1 MNPICTIL
9 LLALYGAAC
18 SALESVPLP
27 RVAAYMLCSNKN
39 TDLESIDF
47 TAEMEGYYSEIL
59 PQAKDVTSTG
69 TAEFDDCKLDDDLT
83 QTRIV
88 MDGFAMFD
96 ENGDVLSQDEIRK
109 LVTKATLRD
118 YFEGI
123 CVDMEAFEVS
133 ILKPNA
139 KVNEGMGSST
149 YWVSALCNADNPVE
163 VAAGIAGATVA
174 GVIIG
179 TLLLLCICV
188 GLFTCCCKNVFFPCC

>member
-88 MDGFAMFD
+88 MDGFAC
-96 ENGDVLSQDEIRK
+96 LTR
-109 LVTKATLRD
+109 
-118 YFEGI
+118 
-123 CVDMEAFEVS
+123 MEMSFP
-133 ILKPNA
+133 K
-139 KVNEGMGSST
+139 MR
-149 YWVSALCNADNPVE
+149 SANS
-163 VAAGIAGATVA
+163 
-174 GVIIG
+174 
-179 TLLLLCICV
+179 
-188 GLFTCCCKNVFFPCC
+188 